1 MLRGLRH
8 RASGH
13 RHLLTGS
20 AAVVANMDVHAVT
33 GSVYWLLA
41 ARLDSQH
48 DVGHA
53 TALYTSVLF
62 VAFLAGLGLP
72 VAIARYGTGTDR
84 EDHVL
89 YTWAV
94 VATTL
99 ASTLG
104 AAIYLVSIRSAA
116 VDELLDW
123 NAVLGPVLFATLTI
137 GGALSLLV
145 DVRLMTQRRWGLVLA
160 RAVVVGVIRFPLLLI
175 SFDTHRPIWLLT
187 ASALPTALTGIGGV
201 LAMRVVTGD
210 GLHLGPTPAEA
221 RPMVRF
227 SLVNWVSTISY
238 QLPTFAMPVIVLVSV
253 SARANA
259 SFYVAW
265 GVVGVACYV
274 PTAIG
279 QALLTEG
286 GRDGAHL
293 RSQVRLALGAAL
305 GLMVVTALAA
315 SLLRGLLPVLY
326 GHEYQQAADVLPT
339 LMAATIPW
347 AITSIYLTEARV
359 QHRTA
364 DTVTIT
370 IVLSLGTLLPALLV
384 VPDHGLAGA
393 ATSFLVGNL
402 LAAVAAI
409 VAHRR
414 SVATTPVDPL
424 LPAAHEDLEPDDV
437 VALAPLT

>member
-8 RASGH
+8 RAEGH

-20 AAVVANMDVHAVT
+20 AAVVANMVVHAVT

-62 VAFLAGLGLP
+62 VAFLTGLGLP

-84 EDHVL
+84 DDHVL
-89 YTWAV
+89 FTWSAL
-94 VATTL
+94 ATT
-99 ASTLG
+99 G
-104 AAIYLVSIRSAA
+104 AAAVGTAIYLGAIRSRA
-116 VDELLDW
+116 VDELTHW
-123 NAVLGPVLFATLTI
+123 NAVLGPLLFVTLTV
-137 GGALSLLV
+137 GSALSLLV

-175 SFDTHRPIWLLT
+175 SFDTHRPVWLLT
-187 ASALPTALTGIGGV
+187 ASALPTALTGIVGV
-201 LAMRVVTGD
+201 LAMRLVTGD
-210 GLHLGPTPAEA
+210 GLHLRPRPASTSA
-221 RPMVRF
+221 MVHF

-238 QLPTFAMPVIVLVSV
+238 QLPTFALPVIVLVSV

-305 GLMVVTALAA
+305 GLMVVTAVAV
-315 SLLRGLLPVLY
+315 SLLRGLVPALY
-326 GHEYQQAADVLPT
+326 GHQYQQAADVLPT
-339 LMAATIPW
+339 LMAATVPW

-359 QHRTA
+359 RHRTA
-364 DTVTIT
+364 DTVLLTV
-370 IVLSLGTLLPALLV
+370 VLSAGTLLPALLV
-384 VPDHGLAGA
+384 VPEHGLAGA
-393 ATSFLVGNL
+393 ATSFLVGNV

-409 VAHRR
+409 LAHRR
-414 SVATTPVDPL
+414 GVAAATVDPL
-424 LPAAHEDLEPDDV
+424 VPPPHPDLEPDDV
-437 VALAPLT
+437 VVLAPLS